1 MNETGIE
8 TGARTLPDNPDS
20 SVGFLISDVSRLMR
34 RVYDRRVEPL
44 GLTRAQWRVLVHL
57 YRREGVSQTELAAIL
72 EIEKPTLG
80 RLVDKLEEKGW
91 VERRIDERDQRAR
104 RLVITDAVRPMI
116 ERMKVFAESV
126 NEDSMAGLEAEQ
138 ESQFIEILLAVKLN
152 LNRLLANHTA
162 PSVSPSVSPAGGEG

>member
-1 MNETGIE
+1 M
-8 TGARTLPDNPDS
+8 ARTLPDNPDS

-57 YRREGVSQTELAAIL
+57 YRREGISQTELAAVL

-80 RLVDKLEEKGW
+80 RLVDRLEEKGW
-91 VERRIDERDQRAR
+91 VERRVDERDQRAR
-104 RLVITDAVRPMI
+104 RLMVTDAVRPMI
-116 ERMKVFAESV
+116 ERMKVYAESV

-138 ESQFIEILLAVKLN
+138 ERHLIEILLAVKTN
-152 LNRLLANHTA
+152 LNRLLVNGEDA
-162 PSVSPSVSPAGGEG
+162 PVNIPDGED

>member
-1 MNETGIE
+1 MLNKKNGWDMV
-8 TGARTLPDNPDS
+8 RTLPDNPDS

-57 YRREGVSQTELAAIL
+57 YRREGISQTELAAVL

-80 RLVDKLEEKGW
+80 RLVDRLEEKGW
-91 VERRIDERDQRAR
+91 VERRVDERDQRAR
-104 RLVITDAVRPMI
+104 RLMVTDAVRPMI
-116 ERMKVFAESV
+116 ERMKVYAESV

-138 ESQFIEILLAVKLN
+138 ERHLIEILLAVKTN
-152 LNRLLANHTA
+152 LNRLLVNGEDA
-162 PSVSPSVSPAGGEG
+162 PVNIPDGED

>member
-1 MNETGIE
+1 MAG
-8 TGARTLPDNPDS
+8 TLPDNPDA

-104 RLVITDAVRPMI
+104 RLAVTDTVRPMI
-116 ERMKVFAESV
+116 ERMKILAETV
-126 NEDSMAGLEAEQ
+126 NEDSMAGLAAEQ
-138 ESQFIEILLAVKLN
+138 ERRFIETLLAVKSNLN
-152 LNRLLANHTA
+152 LLLASSAAGANGAVA
-162 PSVSPSVSPAGGEG
+162 PGLTVDGED

>member
-1 MNETGIE
+1 M
-8 TGARTLPDNPDS
+8 ARTLPDNPDS

-57 YRREGVSQTELAAIL
+57 YRREGISQTELAAVL

-80 RLVDKLEEKGW
+80 RLVDRLEEKGW
-91 VERRIDERDQRAR
+91 VERRVDERDQRAR
-104 RLVITDAVRPMI
+104 RLMVTDAVRPMI
-116 ERMKVFAESV
+116 ERMKVYAESV

-138 ESQFIEILLAVKLN
+138 ERHLIELLLAVKTN
-152 LNRLLANHTA
+152 LNRLLVNGEDA
-162 PSVSPSVSPAGGEG
+162 PVNIPNGED

>member
-1 MNETGIE
+1 M
-8 TGARTLPDNPDS
+8 ARTLPDNPDS

-57 YRREGVSQTELAAIL
+57 YRREGISQTELAAVL

-80 RLVDKLEEKGW
+80 RLVDRLEEKGW
-91 VERRIDERDQRAR
+91 VDRRVDARDQRAR
-104 RLVITDAVRPMI
+104 RLMVTDAVRPMI
-116 ERMKVFAESV
+116 ERMKVYAESV

-138 ESQFIEILLAVKLN
+138 ERHLIEILLAVKTN
-152 LNRLLANHTA
+152 LNRLLVNGEDA
-162 PSVSPSVSPAGGEG
+162 PVNIPDGED